1 LVLIVNRISRE
12 FVIESEGAAPL
23 SIAELAGLL
32 RSFED
37 ELTRDQPERV
47 VLADDSDRAL
57 AAALVAA
64 KLLIPIEAK
73 AGASGAASANARVI
87 SQLASA

>member
-1 LVLIVNRISRE
+1 VNRIGRE
-12 FVIESEGAAPL
+12 FVVESEGAPRLA
-23 SIAELAGLL
+23 IAELAGLL
-32 RSFED
+32 RSFEE
-37 ELTRDQPERV
+37 ELSRDQPERV

-64 KLLIPIEAK
+64 KLLIPIESRAD
-73 AGASGAASANARVI
+73 ASGTASANARVI